1 MPDVLRQIGTIARA
15 LDSISNR
22 EFQQLALSKGQYLYL
37 VRICEQPGIIADR
50 LAAQLQVDRTTA
62 ARAIQKLVTQ
72 GLVEK
77 RAAIN
82 NRKNK
87 ALFPTVLGQRRAQ
100 VIERENQYS
109 NQVALTDLTA
119 TEAEQLTHLLTKV
132 SQRVTADWQTVKA
145 GQSRPY

>member
-22 EFQQLALSKGQYLYL
+22 EFKQLALNKGQYLYL
-37 VRICEQPGIIADR
+37 VRICERPGVITDH

-62 ARAIQKLVTQ
+62 ARAVQKLVMQ

-77 RAAIN
+77 RAATQ

-87 ALFPTVLGQRRAQ
+87 ELFPTAAGLKRYVT
-100 VIERENQYS
+100 IHRENVYS
-109 NQVALTDLTA
+109 NQVALTELTS
-119 TEAEQLTHLLTKV
+119 TEAAQLSQLLTKV
-132 SQRVTADWQTVKA
+132 SHQVTADWEKVQQGQT
-145 GQSRPY
+145 RPY

>member
-1 MPDVLRQIGTIARA
+1 MPDVLRQIGTISRA

-87 ALFPTVLGQRRAQ
+87 ALFPTVLGQQRAQ

-145 GQSRPY
+145 GQSRSY